1 MHTLW
6 TDHLFGDAVD
16 KVMAVEQAGSPHG
29 VVMSAAFYAFMTQ
42 AESHHGQ
49 RATAPYTLQHSS
61 TSHDASTSHAAP
73 SCQDRSEQ
81 HDRGSA
87 TVLKTERLEME
98 RESGESIDVRFN
110 LSQYVPSPPQYEW
123 LLRTLDTIAAI
134 PQAHANT
141 YNPAPYASATE
152 RPSSAHTTNHPHPHP
167 QGRPDQAE
175 PLFAPTLQHTP
186 TLQYSPTLQHTSP
199 HTALMDTEKAVLD
212 GHDTGPASQ
221 HTAAPQVP
229 HVLSHEALH
238 TSSREEQHSDIFPLY
253 LATVAPLWPDC
264 PLFE

>member
-1 MHTLW
+1 MHMLC
-6 TDHLFGDAVD
+6 TDHLFGDAMD

-49 RATAPYTLQHSS
+49 RATAPHALQHSS
-61 TSHDASTSHAAP
+61 TSHDASTSHAAQ
-73 SCQDRSEQ
+73 SCQDRPEQ

-87 TVLKTERLEME
+87 TVLNTEWLKME

-110 LSQYVPSPPQYEW
+110 LSQYVPRPPQYES

-134 PQAHANT
+134 PHT
-141 YNPAPYASATE
+141 YKPAPFVSATE

-167 QGRPDQAE
+167 QGRPDQVE
-175 PLFAPTLQHTP
+175 PSFAPTLQHAT
-186 TLQYSPTLQHTSP
+186 TLQHTHTLQHTSP
-199 HTALMDTEKAVLD
+199 HTALVDTAEKAVLD

-221 HTAAPQVP
+221 HTAAPQVL

-238 TSSREEQHSDIFPLY
+238 SSSREEEHSDMFPLY